1 VMCAGKQNIGAG
13 VDGVRRLNISI
24 KKPLVSKEFCI
35 MRSKNPTP

>member
-1 VMCAGKQNIGAG
+1 MCAGKQNIGAG